1 MFSFQE
7 ENPSNVIHKLYFGWK
22 MSYSNNVQTSKCKK
36 ISKLIPWKLIQFAVK
51 DLGLTVLDIFTDIY
65 QAYDYFQQ
73 SQ

>member
-1 MFSFQE
+1 
-7 ENPSNVIHKLYFGWK
+7 
-22 MSYSNNVQTSKCKK
+22 MSYSKNAKTSNCKK
-36 ISKLIPWKLIQFAVK
+36 ILKLLPRQLIIFAVK